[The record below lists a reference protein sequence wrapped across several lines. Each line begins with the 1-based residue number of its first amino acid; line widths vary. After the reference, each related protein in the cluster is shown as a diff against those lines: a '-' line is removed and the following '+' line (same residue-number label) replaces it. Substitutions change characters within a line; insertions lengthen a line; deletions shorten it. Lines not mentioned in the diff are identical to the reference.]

1 MREVEIIKLGDVFGP
16 ETILNK
22 DKKFMLIITD
32 GGPIINHYN
41 DILFENCSNDFKIQR
56 SSGGIVQEKRFGD
69 MVRGKIYNGEGR
81 KGIEDGSPIVGES
94 YTLDNSSWHTSRIER
109 VIDDCI
115 IITKN
120 SVYAIHSISD
130 LRDKKLN
137 NLGIN

>member
-16 ETILNK
+16 DK

-120 SVYAIHSISD
+120 SVYAIHSMSD

>member
-1 MREVEIIKLGDVFGP
+1 MA
-16 ETILNK
+16 
-22 DKKFMLIITD
+22 
-32 GGPIINHYN
+32 
-41 DILFENCSNDFKIQR
+41 
-56 SSGGIVQEKRFGD
+56 
-69 MVRGKIYNGEGR
+69 RGKIYNGEGR
-81 KGIEDGSPIVGES
+81 RGIEDGSPIVGES
-94 YTLDNSSWHTSRIER
+94 YTLDNSSWYTSRIER